1 MANIDKISVRK
12 QIDAIKAEF
21 EQLRDQGKVGPE
33 VHALM
38 NSMLLIIDL
47 ILSIFQERLTPKT
60 NKNAGIPSS
69 QTAKPDETAPGSK
82 RKARALQGAALNN
95 RRTHETVTVVSVE
108 TCNDC
113 GEDLSKTVCTGLER
127 RTRIDIVFEKVVEH
141 VDAEIKQCP
150 RCGHTTKGHFPT
162 DLHGK
167 KQYGNGIKALV
178 INLLLSQMVA
188 LNRAGQMV
196 QSMIDETLSEATMLQ
211 FVLRLHEALAD
222 WEDQAISQLLQSPVM
237 YVDETGLRVDQK
249 NQWIHVYCSGD
260 ITLKRLHRRR
270 GKAAIEAIDIIPRY
284 GGIIVHDCWASYLSY
299 DHCGHGLC
307 GAHLLRELTFVID
320 ANHYAWARNM
330 KKLLQKTCH
339 AVSHSDDKR
348 LAETAYRTLQKQYRN
363 ILASGE
369 KEMPAILPKVT
380 GKRGKIAKSDA
391 HNLLERLRKHESAVL
406 LFAKNPMVAF
416 TNNRSERDL
425 RMAKV
430 KQKVSGCFRSEQ
442 YAHAYCRIS
451 SYLQTM
457 ANKGVNPMHA
467 IQMVLAERAIGGC
480 E

>member
-21 EQLRDQGKVGPE
+21 EQLRGQGKIAPE

-60 NKNAGIPSS
+60 NKNASIPSS
-69 QTAKPDETAPGSK
+69 QTANPDDTTPGSK
-82 RKARALQGAALNN
+82 RKGRFLSGATLNN
-95 RRTHETVTVVSVE
+95 RRIHETVTVASVE
-108 TCNDC
+108 TCSDC
-113 GEDLSKTVCTGLER
+113 GEDLSKTACTGLER

-150 RCGHTTKGHFPT
+150 RCRQTTKGHFPA

-167 KQYGNGIKALV
+167 KQYGNGVKALV
-178 INLLLSQMVA
+178 INLLLCQMVA

-196 QSMIDETLSEATMLQ
+196 QSLIDETLSEATMLQ
-211 FVLRLHEALAD
+211 FVLRLHEALAG
-222 WEDQAISQLLQSPVM
+222 WEDQAITKLMQNPVM
-237 YVDETGLRVDQK
+237 YVDETSLRVDQK
-249 NQWIHVYCSGD
+249 NHWIHVYAAGD
-260 ITLKRLHRRR
+260 ITLKRLHHKR
-270 GKAAIEAIDIIPRY
+270 GRQAIETINIIPRY
-284 GGIIVHDCWASYLSY
+284 GGIIVHDCWASYLGY

-307 GAHLLRELTFVID
+307 GAHLLRELAFVVD
-320 ANHYAWARNM
+320 ANQYAWAQNM
-330 KKLLQKTCH
+330 RELLQKACH
-339 AVSHSDDKR
+339 EVSQSDDKCLTEVAYQKLQR
-348 LAETAYRTLQKQYRN
+348 LYRN
-363 ILASGE
+363 ILTCGE
-369 KEMPAILPKVT
+369 KEMPVILPKAA
-380 GKRGKIAKSDA
+380 GKRGKMAKSDA
-391 HNLLERLRKHESAVL
+391 HNLLERLRKYETAVL
-406 LFAKNPMVAF
+406 LFAKNPHVAF

-442 YAHAYCRIS
+442 YAHTYCRIT

-457 ANKGVNPMHA
+457 ANKGINPMHA
-467 IQMVLAERAIGGC
+467 IQMALAGHAIRGC